1 MILFVKPN
9 TPRVLHCVKSA
20 QIRSFS
26 GSNFP
31 AFGLNTETY
40 SVSLRIQYECV
51 KIRTRKNS
59 VFGHILRSALS
70 SYTHCSSSKFHC
82 IFLWIFYETVVV
94 DSYVSVNVKLNRYK
108 IHFQLYSRL
117 YRNNNNNN
125 NGNSKIMKSY
135 STLQISLQ
143 QDLQRTTSKMRTYNG
158 F

>member
-1 MILFVKPN
+1 MKL
-9 TPRVLHCVKSA
+9 
-20 QIRSFS
+20 
-26 GSNFP
+26 
-31 AFGLNTETY
+31 
-40 SVSLRIQYECV
+40 
-51 KIRTRKNS
+51 
-59 VFGHILRSALS
+59 
-70 SYTHCSSSKFHC
+70 
-82 IFLWIFYETVVV
+82 VV